1 MPKKD
6 KPLDADGAE
15 GIGNDIAKK
24 TYRRGLAVIFRCLR
38 CLLAFVAT
46 VPGLCLL
53 ASSPGQAAEL
63 RVAVASNFAEALESL
78 ESRFAEETGHQ
89 LVVTA
94 GSTGKF
100 YAQIRNGAPFDLL
113 LAADRRRPRL
123 LAEEGFGL
131 PESLF
136 TYAIGRL
143 ALWSPDPDR
152 IGANG
157 AETLKASGHRFL
169 AIANPKIA
177 PYGLATKEALES
189 LGLWAQEQPRVVQG
203 ENVGQAYALVASGN
217 AELGFVALSHVLS
230 PRNGTRGSHW
240 KVPAELHGPI
250 RQDAV
255 ILERAKDNPAAWA
268 FCDFLKSAAA
278 RDVMARFGYETD

>member
-1 MPKKD
+1 MPKRKN
-6 KPLDADGAE
+6 PLDADGTE
-15 GIGNDIAKK
+15 GIGNDIAEQI
-24 TYRRGLAVIFRCLR
+24 YRQGLAVIFRLLR
-38 CLLAFVAT
+38 RVSAFVVT
-46 VPGLCLL
+46 VLGLCLL

-63 RVAVASNFAEALESL
+63 RVAVASNFVEVLETLEAS
-78 ESRFAEETGHQ
+78 FADETGHQ

-113 LAADRRRPRL
+113 LAADQRRPRL

-136 TYAIGRL
+136 TYATGRL
-143 ALWSPDPDR
+143 ALWSPDPMR
-152 IGANG
+152 IKGKGPQALQGN
-157 AETLKASGHRFL
+157 SHRYL

-177 PYGLATKEALES
+177 PYGLAAKETLKS
-189 LGLWAQEQPRVVQG
+189 LGLWEQEKSRIVQG
-203 ENVGQAYALVASGN
+203 ENVGQVFALLSSGN
-217 AELGFVALSHVLS
+217 AELGFVALSHVRS

-240 KVPAELHGPI
+240 EVPAELHGPI

-255 ILERAKDNPAAWA
+255 ILERAKENPAAWA